1 MIRTAALIVILSTT
15 AGIVSLVSALSQP
28 APRLPYEDHG
38 ACPFECCTYREWSV
52 RQETELLTERR
63 DDASVVVSLHAGDRV
78 IGITGVVVTTQLG
91 LAEVVGR
98 TTESGKERTPGDKWQ
113 VLNYVGE
120 GYWRVWD
127 NGSVFDEFISDE
139 RACQSEAARG
149 RTMCSVLLRSRPVT
163 TWWVRVRGPQGQE
176 GWTRHVDRFG
186 NIDACG

>member
-1 MIRTAALIVILSTT
+1 
-15 AGIVSLVSALSQP
+15 LVAIAFATVGLALSAPATDQP
-28 APRLPYEDHG
+28 TPSLPYEDWG
-38 ACPFECCTYREWSV
+38 ACPFECCTYRDWSV
-52 RQETELLTERR
+52 RQDTELLAERR
-63 DDASVVVSLHAGDRV
+63 DDAPIVVRVRPGDRV

-98 TTESGKERTPGDKWQ
+98 TTESGKERTPGERWP

-127 NGSVFDEFISDE
+127 NGYVFDEFVSDE
-139 RACQSEAARG
+139 RACRSEAARG

-163 TWWVRVRGPQGQE
+163 TWWVRVRGPLGQE